1 MPRTILALVVPLF
14 FCVNVLGQ
22 RSAQPESQPAF
33 PGSDSQIKLTLKSS
47 RAQLAS
53 DTAFEVSV
61 QIENTST
68 KTIYI
73 TSNYL
78 TLTLPPEV
86 DPMPPDTNGWSQWRS
101 VLGTGILEENTDPY
115 KKVAPVQPGS
125 RMLVTIPVTQLGFW
139 HRFKAGMRLV
149 PAEYTMHV
157 VCAYWT
163 TMEDAE
169 RRSPNYSTQVAEL
182 TVPFVAPLPA
192 ILGGAALGGFLA
204 FILLP
209 NLWLPVSRKFGEH
222 HWLEKTFI
230 VFRGFALSS
239 LLSVVVA
246 ILLSRVS
253 GSQFLVS
260 VSVQDFWGSVAIG
273 FIAAASGTGVL
284 QRWNLS
290 QVRKMPQETPPAP
303 AVIGEKGPTL
313 IEVGPAVKRAE
324 TGSSDSSA
332 A

>member
-1 MPRTILALVVPLF
+1 MPRILLF
-14 FCVNVLGQ
+14 LILLSLAAGDGSGQ
-22 RSAQPESQPAF
+22 GSAQRGTAPAD
-33 PGSDSQIKLTLKSS
+33 PKSDSPIKLTLRSS

-53 DTAFEVSV
+53 DTAFEVNV
-61 QIENTST
+61 TIENTSD

-86 DPMPPDTNGWSQWRS
+86 DPMPPGENSWSQWRS
-101 VLGTGILEENTDPY
+101 VPGTGILEPNTDPWE
-115 KKVAPVQPGS
+115 KVIPVQPGS

-139 HRFKAGMRLV
+139 HRFAAGMKLV
-149 PAEYTMHV
+149 PADYTMHV

-163 TMEDAE
+163 SMEDAGK
-169 RRSPNYSTQVAEL
+169 RSPNFSTQVADL

-204 FILLP
+204 FVLLP
-209 NLWLPVSRKFGEH
+209 NLWLPVQRKLSDH
-222 HWLEKTFI
+222 HWLEQTFI
-230 VFRGFALSS
+230 IFRGFALSA

-260 VSVQDFWGSVAIG
+260 VSVQDFWGSVAVG

-290 QVRKMPQETPPAP
+290 QARRAPQEGTPAQG
-303 AVIGEKGPTL
+303 VGGGTGPSL
-313 IEVGPAVKRAE
+313 IDGRTAVKKAE
-324 TGSSDSSA
+324 VSSTDSSA